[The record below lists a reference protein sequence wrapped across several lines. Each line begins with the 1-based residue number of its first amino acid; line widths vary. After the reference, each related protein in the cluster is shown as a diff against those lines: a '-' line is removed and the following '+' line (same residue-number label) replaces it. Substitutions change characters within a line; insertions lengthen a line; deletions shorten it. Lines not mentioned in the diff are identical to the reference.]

1 MNHWS
6 YNVLYASES
15 LAAASPLFVPV
26 PVYSMREQVV
36 LMVAGV
42 HDTAR

>member
-6 YNVLYASES
+6 YYALYASES

-26 PVYSMREQVV
+26 PVYEGTSCTL